1 MVVWLFCLREEGSG
15 PMRKIC
21 FIIILFLAY
30 PASMFHLQ
38 AQSEED
44 FEQTGLKHFDNAY
57 FKAIPQK
64 DKARATAEFAHA
76 ERAFKKA
83 IEKRPDNVKPYLHL
97 GRTYFVQKKYHMAA
111 EVYRQASGIA
121 PQNKKIMLQLASAL
135 EKAGEYES
143 AIFTLERMK
152 VGETDFRAIRI
163 LDEFIRKMKTRDEK
177 AKNPR

>member
-1 MVVWLFCLREEGSG
+1 
-15 PMRKIC
+15 MRKIW

-30 PASMFHLQ
+30 QGSMSYLQ

-64 DKARATAEFAHA
+64 DKARATAEFSHA
-76 ERAFKKA
+76 EKAFKKA
-83 IEKRPDNVKPYLHL
+83 IEKRPDNVKPYLYL
-97 GRTYFVQKKYHMAA
+97 GRTYFVQKKYHKAA

-135 EKAGEYES
+135 EKAGQYEA
-143 AIFTLERMK
+143 AIITLERMK

-177 AKNPR
+177 AKNPGQVSATN